1 MNGNVIDLNADAGES
16 YGPWQM
22 GRDEELFPLVSSVN
36 LACGFHAGDP
46 LTMLRSIRLAGEH
59 GVAVGAHPGLPDRVG
74 FGRREMRV
82 TAEEMHAD
90 VLYQLGAL
98 EALLRAQNSEAR
110 GSSRPGEPSPPGAT
124 ARERVGPD
132 GATLHHVKAHGA
144 LYMQMSRD
152 EELCRAVAAA
162 VKAFAPDLPLVVLAG
177 SDMQRWAQAEEAR
190 TVAEAFPDR
199 AYLASGLLAP
209 RSMAGSL
216 VRDPGAAAERALKM
230 ARGEPLETLDGERV
244 SLEPETLCIH
254 GDNPES
260 VEIAQAVRER
270 LESGGVTVQAF

>member
-1 MNGNVIDLNADAGES
+1 MDGDAIDLNADAGES

-22 GRDEELFPLVSSVN
+22 GRDEELFPLISSVN

-46 LTMLRSIRLAGEH
+46 VTMLRSIRLAGEQ

-82 TAEEMHAD
+82 AAAEVYAD

-98 EALLRAQNSEAR
+98 VALLRAAD
-110 GSSRPGEPSPPGAT
+110 SPRRAPAS
-124 ARERVGPD
+124 
-132 GATLHHVKAHGA
+132 LHHVKVHGA

-162 VKAFAPDLPLVVLAG
+162 VKAYDPEVPLVVLAG
-177 SDMQRWAQAEEAR
+177 SDMQRWAQAENAR
-190 TVAEAFPDR
+190 TIAEAFPDR

-209 RSMAGSL
+209 RSTAGSL
-216 VRDPGAAAERALKM
+216 IRDPGAAAERALKM
-230 ARGEPLETLDGERV
+230 SRGEPLETLDGERV

-254 GDNPES
+254 GDNPAS
-260 VEIAQAVRER
+260 VEIARAVRER
-270 LESGGVTVQAF
+270 LESGGVTVRAF